1 MFIGFI
7 INSIFIKI
15 QMIQELK
22 QNLTDYSGVFLYVA
36 SFPLTQINSVLSSL
50 ALLTSI
56 TITSINI
63 YKHFKKK

>member
-1 MFIGFI
+1 
-7 INSIFIKI
+7 
-15 QMIQELK
+15 MIQELK